1 MKITSNK
8 KIFIETFIKES
19 KTDNHVKVGYYDDYK
34 SNIYGQMP
42 VRYLKMFAAGD
53 GNELF
58 GKACA
63 IHSSSMLAYNM
74 FSWIDNEHPLTYNK
88 VRYTNVFFE
97 VHLPTLIGT
106 QPANMDI
113 VLEGT
118 RPNDKHSIMFIES
131 KFTEYF
137 SNAKDQMKKMG
148 ITYSKPER
156 YYINNGKDWD
166 QLIEHYRKEA
176 NAKNSYGY
184 YDGIKQEICHL
195 IAISNLRTD
204 AGISAYNSLKKKY
217 DCDTPRISEDDDFI
231 FVNLLFKPGKNFV
244 ENEAFTKYKTLYD
257 DLQKSVCDLIR
268 DKGIVMD
275 MQTYGDLW
283 NIIKEQM
290 PLEQKEYVENKYMNL
305 SE

>member
-1 MKITSNK
+1 MKTISNK
-8 KIFIETFIKES
+8 NLFIETLIKES
-19 KTDNHVKVGYYDDYK
+19 KTDTHVKVGYFDDYK

-74 FSWIDNEHPLTYNK
+74 FSWIDNEHPLTYNE

-97 VHLPTLIGT
+97 VHLPTLKGT
-106 QPANMDI
+106 KPANMDI
-113 VLEGT
+113 VLEGS
-118 RPNDKHSIMFIES
+118 RPNGKHSILFVES

-137 SNAKDQMKKMG
+137 SNDKDQMKKMG
-148 ITYSKPER
+148 ITYNNPKR
-156 YYINNGKDWD
+156 YFINNGKDWA
-166 QLIEHYRKEA
+166 QLIENYRDEA
-176 NAKNSYGY
+176 SKKSSYGY

-217 DCDTPRISEDDDFI
+217 DCDTPRISEDDNFI
-231 FVNLLFKPGKNFV
+231 FVNLLFKPGQNYV

-257 DLQKSVCDLIR
+257 ALQKSVQDLIK
-268 DKGIVMD
+268 DKGIVMSL
-275 MQTYGDLW
+275 QTYGDIW

-290 PLEQKEYVENKYMNL
+290 PFEQKEYVDKKYMNF